1 MRVLL
6 DTNIIIHREASRVIN
21 QDIGILFNWLDKLHY
36 TKCVHPLTADE
47 LNRHQDAN
55 TVKTMQVKL
64 TNYQVLQT
72 IAPLHDTVR
81 QVSLA
86 LDK

>member
-6 DTNIIIHREASRVIN
+6 DTNIIIHREASRVVN
-21 QDIGILFNWLDKLHY
+21 QDIGTLFNWLDKLHY

-64 TNYQVLQT
+64 KTTGLFKLCR
-72 IAPLHDTVR
+72 P
-81 QVSLA
+81 
-86 LDK
+86 